1 VTKGQFF
8 VALCRA
14 CLKKEG
20 LTFLALVASVA
31 GAGILCGLL
40 AWNIAFLQEQND
52 SASIAWLSYGLLATV
67 ALVIFTLMK
76 LLAGKQAIEAELW
89 QFKFKASQGE
99 DDVAPKA
106 AP

>member
-1 VTKGQFF
+1 MTWWQFF

-40 AWNIAFLQEQND
+40 AWNIAFLQAQKD
-52 SASIAWLSYGLLATV
+52 TAAIAWLSYGLLAP
-67 ALVIFTLMK
+67 
-76 LLAGKQAIEAELW
+76 
-89 QFKFKASQGE
+89 SRSSSSR
-99 DDVAPKA
+99 
-106 AP
+106 